1 MTKFDPSLYAPVPP
15 TTPTDGPAYS
25 LGFESLESEVE
36 VDEAP
41 TSGTIPSW
49 LSGTLVRTG
58 PAKFEV
64 GEQKFNHWFDG
75 LGMLHRFQLEGGKVS
90 YGNKFIQS
98 KAYLHA
104 MENDQISFREF
115 GTDPDPERF
124 HHVSQGYEPHG
135 TDNAII
141 NIVKIKDKILATT
154 QMPMPIEFDPYTLKT
169 IGTFDYEDN
178 LPDGFTTPHPQV
190 DAEGGYMYNWTISLD
205 PPVSHNLYRFDGTK
219 RELLLTIP
227 TEEPSFLN
235 SFALTED
242 YIVFVEQPY
251 KLDYMKLIAGGTAFA
266 NCFDWHPD
274 RPCKFWIIDKENGE
288 VLRTMET
295 ESFFFLH
302 HINAYLE
309 SDDSMVVD
317 MVTYKD
323 PAILGALYLDKLRA
337 GGAIPVPLIR
347 RFRLDLDNDVV
358 NSEPLR
364 DAFVEL
370 PRINTA
376 FAGRYYQYFY
386 GFGGYGSAPSG
397 SSLSYDFANSL
408 VKVDVTGGTTLIWQ
422 QDGCF
427 PGEPIFVPDPKGVEE
442 DDGVLLSVVLD
453 SEASK
458 SFLLVVD
465 ARTMQE
471 MGRAD
476 LPHHVPFSLG
486 GEFFPREELRKAAEE
501 IAISTDA
508 GLSVDDFYAALQD
521 LPEPEAVTNSKS
533 SWMKRLGR

>member
-1 MTKFDPSLYAPVPP
+1 LTKFDPALYAPVPP
-15 TTPTDGPAYS
+15 TTPEDGPAYS

-41 TSGTIPSW
+41 TTGTIPSW

-115 GTDPDPERF
+115 ATDPDPDKF

-135 TDNAII
+135 TDNAVI
-141 NIVKIKDKILATT
+141 NIVKIKDKVLATT
-154 QMPMPIEFDPYTLKT
+154 QMPMPIEFDPHTLKT
-169 IGTFDYEDN
+169 IGTFDFEDN

-190 DAEGGYMYNWTISLD
+190 DAEGGFMYNWTISLD
-205 PPVSHNLYRFDGTK
+205 PPVSHNLYRFDGIQ

-266 NCFDWHPD
+266 NCFDWKPEE
-274 RPCKFWIIDKENGE
+274 PCKFWIIDKENGE

-295 ESFFFLH
+295 DSFFFLH

-309 SDDSMVVD
+309 SEESMVVD

-337 GGAIPVPLIR
+337 GGPIPVPLIR
-347 RFRLDLDNDVV
+347 RFRLDLNNDVV
-358 NSEPLR
+358 NSELLR

-376 FAGRYYQYFY
+376 FAGQYYQYFY

-397 SSLSYDFANSL
+397 SSLPYDFANSL
-408 VKVDVTGGTTLIWQ
+408 VKVDVTGGSTLIWQ

-427 PGEPIFVPDPKGVEE
+427 PGEPIFVPDPKGTEE

-501 IAISTDA
+501 IAISTGA
-508 GLSVDDFYAALQD
+508 GLTVDDFYSALQD
-521 LPEPEAVTNSKS
+521 LPEPEATPTGKS
-533 SWMKRLGR
+533 GWMKRLGR

>member
-1 MTKFDPSLYAPVPP
+1 MKFDPAKYAPVPP
-15 TTPTDGPAYS
+15 TTPEDGPAYS
-25 LGFESLESEVE
+25 LGFETLESEVE

-115 GTDPDPERF
+115 ATDPDPDKF

-169 IGTFDYEDN
+169 VGTFDFEDN

-205 PPVSHNLYRFDGTK
+205 PPVSHNLYRFDGVK

-242 YIVFVEQPY
+242 YIVLVEQPY

-266 NCFDWHPD
+266 NCFNWKPEE
-274 RPCKFWIIDKENGE
+274 PCRFWIIDKENGE
-288 VLRTMET
+288 ILRTMET
-295 ESFFFLH
+295 DSFFFLH

-317 MVTYKD
+317 MVTYND
-323 PAILGALYLDKLRA
+323 PKILDALYLDKLRA
-337 GGAIPVPLIR
+337 GGNIPVPLIR
-347 RFRLDLDNDVV
+347 RFRLDLTNDVV
-358 NSEPLR
+358 HSESLR

-370 PRINTA
+370 PRINKA
-376 FAGRYYQYFY
+376 FAGQYYQYFY

-397 SSLSYDFANSL
+397 STLSYDFANSL
-408 VKVDVTGGTTLIWQ
+408 VKVDVTGGPTLIWQ

-427 PGEPIFVPDPKGVEE
+427 PGEPIFVPDPDGREE

-453 SEASK
+453 SAASK

-465 ARTMQE
+465 ARTMEE

-486 GEFFPREELRKAAEE
+486 GEFFPREELRQTAEE
-501 IAISTDA
+501 VAMSIGA
-508 GLSVDDFYAALQD
+508 GLTVEDFYAALQD
-521 LPEPEAVTNSKS
+521 LPEPEAPTGKS
-533 SWMKRLGR
+533 GWLKRLGR